1 MKNLAEAVMAAKRRF
16 AEAGLADAAFE
27 ARYLVG
33 GLLGLSNTEVFTG
46 GERLLTLAET
56 ARIGDAI
63 ERRLRNEPVHRILG
77 AREFFGLTL
86 KLSKETLEPRPD
98 TETLVEAVL
107 PHARKIALE
116 KGALR
121 LLDMGTG
128 TGAIALALAKAL
140 PELIAVGSDIS
151 RDALDTAAANAHLN
165 DVADRFS
172 TTESRWF
179 DKIEGCFD
187 IIVSNP
193 PYIRSDVI
201 PALEPDVRDFDPL
214 AALDGGP
221 DGLDAYRDIAEGA
234 RGYLEPGGLIGL
246 EIGFD
251 QKETV
256 GTIFEKQGFA
266 LIEAVRDYGGN
277 DRVLVFRDGSQDLF
291 QAKA

>member
-1 MKNLAEAVMAAKRRF
+1 MKNLAEAVMTAKRRF

-46 GERLLTLAET
+46 GDRLLTLAET
-56 ARIGDAI
+56 ARIEDAI
-63 ERRLRNEPVHRILG
+63 ARRVRNEPVHRILG

-86 KLSKETLEPRPD
+86 RLSKETLEPRPD
-98 TETLVEAVL
+98 TETLVEAIL
-107 PHARKIALE
+107 PHAQKIAVNR
-116 KGALR
+116 GAVR

-128 TGAIALALAKAL
+128 TGAIALALVKAVPQL
-140 PELIAVGSDIS
+140 KAVGSDIS

-165 DVADRFS
+165 GIADRFATS
-172 TTESRWF
+172 ESRWF

-201 PALEPDVRDFDPL
+201 PDLQPDVRDFDPL

-221 DGLDAYRDIAEGA
+221 DGLDAYRDIADGA
-234 RGYLEPGGLIGL
+234 RRFLEPGGLIGL
-246 EIGFD
+246 EIGYD

-256 GTIFEKQGFA
+256 AAIFEQQGFT

-277 DRVLVFRDGSQDLF
+277 DRVLVLRDNTQDQI
-291 QAKA
+291 QA